1 MSSLSD
7 RVRSAFAVDDSVT
20 SVLPDPSVEAG
31 TWRERYRAWKWS
43 LTKEQRTAH
52 EHLIPRIVR
61 DIEREPPGYTHTVT
75 GHLDLSPAEL
85 AAEVS
90 RLQPWLVPFD
100 LGRDVTTMPLSP
112 ATSVTEQ
119 AYLFRRDLI
128 TGTLADLLGDD
139 LAASTVLDIGCNC
152 GYFSLDLADR
162 GAKSVRGVDLRANNI
177 AQAELLAEHF
187 GVGNVSFEVRDSRE
201 LEGVEQFD
209 VVLNLGLLYHVTE
222 PFELVRQTYE
232 LCRRVAIIDT
242 SCALEPFAG
251 FVIVGDRDV
260 AHPVEGRAAV
270 ELHPTYRGAI
280 ETIRAAGF
288 SEVFEVVG
296 RSARPHPRYES
307 GMRRCFLAIK

>member
-1 MSSLSD
+1 
-7 RVRSAFAVDDSVT
+7 
-20 SVLPDPSVEAG
+20 VESG

-43 LTKEQRTAH
+43 LTKQQRTAH
-52 EHLIPRIVR
+52 EHLLPRIVR
-61 DIEREPPGYTHTVT
+61 DIRRESPTYTETVV
-75 GHLDLSPAEL
+75 GHLDQSTDEL
-85 AAEVS
+85 AAEVAA
-90 RLQPWLVPFD
+90 LTPWLVPFD
-100 LGRDVTTMPLSP
+100 LGRDVTTMPRTP
-112 ATSVTEQ
+112 ATAVTEQ

-128 TGTLADLLGDD
+128 TGTLADVLGDELGD
-139 LAASTVLDIGCNC
+139 TTVLDIGCNC

-162 GAKSVRGVDLRANNI
+162 GVRSVRGVDLRANNI
-177 AQAELLAEHF
+177 AQANFLAEHF
-187 GVGNVSFEVRDSRE
+187 GVDGVTFEVRDSRE

-232 LCRRVAIIDT
+232 LCRRMAIIDT

-260 AHPVEGRAAV
+260 GKPVEGRADV

-288 SEVFEVVG
+288 SEVFEVIG
-296 RSARPHPRYES
+296 RSDRPHPRYDS